1 MMSENKIF
9 KSPLRLIVM
18 MVIGLQYVVQN
29 IMLSVLTGI
38 ILYVAAVCVER
49 FWNNKQL

>member
-18 MVIGLQYVVQN
+18 MVIGLRLCSAKYNV
-29 IMLSVLTGI
+29 IRI
-38 ILYVAAVCVER
+38 DR
-49 FWNNKQL
+49 NNLICCRSMCGTFLEQ